1 LMGTLIASL
10 APGGVLLYETFAAG
24 NETVGRPARPDF
36 LLKNG
41 ELLDMCKDLHIVAY
55 ENGFVDQPDR
65 FVQRIAA
72 LRNFTPGAHSDA
84 PARYAL

>member
-1 LMGTLIASL
+1 
-10 APGGVLLYETFAAG
+10 
-24 NETVGRPARPDF
+24 
-36 LLKNG
+36 
-41 ELLDMCKDLHIVAY
+41 MCKDLHIVAY

-72 LRNFTPGAHSDA
+72 LRSFTRSARSDA